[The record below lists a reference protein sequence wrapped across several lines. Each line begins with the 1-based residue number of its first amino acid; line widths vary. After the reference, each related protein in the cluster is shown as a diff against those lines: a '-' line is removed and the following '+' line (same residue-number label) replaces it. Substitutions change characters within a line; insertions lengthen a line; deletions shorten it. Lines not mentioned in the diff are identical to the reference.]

1 VLFLLGIVG
10 TGLLAVPVLAGS
22 TAYALSEAFGWKE
35 GLERR
40 PGQARA
46 FYAVIIGSMIVALVL
61 NYVGINP
68 MHFLYLAAIL
78 NGLTAPILMFL
89 VWLLARDSELMGEWR
104 SKPWSQILLLGATVL
119 MVSLP
124 IMWLFAG

>member
-1 VLFLLGIVG
+1 ML
-10 TGLLAVPVLAGS
+10 
-22 TAYALSEAFGWKE
+22 
-35 GLERR
+35 
-40 PGQARA
+40 
-46 FYAVIIGSMIVALVL
+46 VALVL

-104 SKPWSQILLLGATVL
+104 SKPWSQILLLGATLL
-119 MVSLP
+119 MISLP